1 MELLPAIWCK
11 LTLGDMSDDRAKYFW
26 KASSKAICEMQLL
39 SSENK
44 NLPLKIPCK
53 KVTCLLL
60 ERKNTSVVQKACRSC
75 ITKSASRTK
84 SNKQQNQ
91 IYNKQTKICNKTK
104 YTTTNCKRWKYW
116 WITKTAVPQPFH
128 PLQILLK
135 NFSILDFPPQTFAG
149 NQEKHIPKNYSWYFC
164 VAIR

>member
-1 MELLPAIWCK
+1 
-11 LTLGDMSDDRAKYFW
+11 
-26 KASSKAICEMQLL
+26 MQLL

-53 KVTCLLL
+53 KVTWLLL

-84 SNKQQNQ
+84 SNKQQNP

-116 WITKTAVPQPFH
+116 WITKTAVPQPCRFTLYKYCSRTSLIFLH
-128 PLQILLK
+128 KSLK
-135 NFSILDFPPQTFAG
+135 VIKKNIFQRTIQDTFVWLSVS
-149 NQEKHIPKNYSWYFC
+149 KVFT
-164 VAIR
+164 